1 PVYIPGED
9 ATPRNLLTDAQ
20 FATVGGAYRDPFTTS
35 GAQVDNPDQ
44 PTRTLKPLEQRFSIT
59 GYTHSDHNPVRV
71 RFSISDPNGNASFD
85 PATWQIRLDDILPGG
100 ASLVLPQA
108 GVADPANA
116 YRLKWI
122 YTHGYDVMPGCG

>member
-1 PVYIPGED
+1 
-9 ATPRNLLTDAQ
+9 
-20 FATVGGAYRDPFTTS
+20 
-35 GAQVDNPDQ
+35 AQVDNPDQ
-44 PTRTLKPLEQRFSIT
+44 PTRTLKPLEQRFGIT
-59 GYTHSDHNPVRV
+59 GYTHSDHNPVRL

-116 YRLKWI
+116 TRLRWI
-122 YTHGYDVMPGCG
+122 HTHGYDSNGGLVRNYGTYDFTTCANDPASSTCIRGQVLSAS

>member
-1 PVYIPGED
+1 
-9 ATPRNLLTDAQ
+9 
-20 FATVGGAYRDPFTTS
+20 
-35 GAQVDNPDQ
+35 
-44 PTRTLKPLEQRFSIT
+44 
-59 GYTHSDHNPVRV
+59 
-71 RFSISDPNGNASFD
+71 DPNGNASFD

-122 YTHGYDVMPGCG
+122 YTHGYDTTGALVRNSDYAQNSRRP